1 MSGGN
6 NNHNGFVW
14 GAATAAFQI
23 EGATTA
29 DGRGESIWDRFAAS
43 PGRVLNGDTGDPAC
57 EHYYRWRED
66 LDLMQSLGLQGYRF
80 SVSWPR
86 IQPDGRGP
94 VNRKGLDFYRR
105 LVDGL
110 RERDIAP
117 LVTLYHWDLPQ
128 ALQEQGGWAARD
140 VVERFVEYADVVFA
154 ELGDGVSDW
163 LTHNEPWVVA
173 FLGHAYG
180 TKAPGAT
187 EWPLALR
194 AAHHLLVSH
203 GAAVRRFRES
213 GRAGRIGITLDLTV
227 VDPASA
233 SPADEAAARRLDGHH
248 NRWFLDPVFR
258 GSYPADV
265 VELYESRFGSFDAVR
280 DGDLET
286 IAQPL
291 DFLGV
296 NFYCPCVVADG
307 TDDPVLAIDQ
317 HELDAERTAM
327 GWPVVPSA
335 LTELLLRLKHEY
347 GDVPLLITENG
358 AAFDDRIDGGSVI
371 EDEPR
376 VEFVKAHVE
385 AVERARDAGVDV
397 RGYYVWSLLDNFEW
411 EWGYEK
417 RFGIVFVD
425 YSTQRRILK
434 RSALWYRD
442 LIASRSSTRS

>member
-1 MSGGN
+1 MTAANG
-6 NNHNGFVW
+6 NGFVW

-23 EGATTA
+23 EGATRV

-43 PGRVLNGDTGDPAC
+43 PGRVHNGDTGDPAC

-66 LDLMQSLGLQGYRF
+66 LDLMRSLGLQGYRF
-80 SVSWPR
+80 SISWPR

-110 RERDIAP
+110 NEREIAP
-117 LVTLYHWDLPQ
+117 LATLYHWDLPQ
-128 ALQEQGGWAARD
+128 ALEDEGGWASRD
-140 VVERFVEYADVVFA
+140 VVERFLEYADIVFA
-154 ELGDGVSDW
+154 ELADGVGDW
-163 LTHNEPWVVA
+163 LTLNEPWVVA
-173 FLGHAYG
+173 FLGYAYG

-194 AAHHLLVSH
+194 ASHHLLVSH
-203 GAAVRRFRES
+203 GAAVRRFREA
-213 GRAGRIGITLDLTV
+213 GYEGRIGITIDLTV
-227 VDPASA
+227 ADPATPSEE
-233 SPADEAAARRLDGHH
+233 DVAAARRLDGHQ
-248 NRWFLDPVFR
+248 NRWFLDPLLR
-258 GSYPADV
+258 GTYPEDM
-265 VELYESRFGSFDAVR
+265 VELYESQFGPFDAVR
-280 DGDLET
+280 DGDLDL

-296 NFYCPCVVADG
+296 NFYRPHVVAAG
-307 TDDPVLAIDQ
+307 TDDPVLRLSYQ
-317 HELDAERTAM
+317 ELDAERTAM

-335 LTELLLRLKHEY
+335 LTELLLRVRRDY

-358 AAFDDRIDGGSVI
+358 AAFDDHLDGGSVI
-371 EDEPR
+371 EDGRR
-376 VEFVKAHVE
+376 VEFVKGHVE
-385 AVERARDAGVDV
+385 ALERARKAGVDV

-411 EWGYEK
+411 EHGYDK

-425 YSTQRRILK
+425 FATQRRILK

-442 LIASRSSTRS
+442 LIASRTSTRS